1 MIHHNS
7 FTQISNIMKKFIIK
21 ILLFA
26 IIISVADI
34 CIGSILKET
43 ANNAIGGDYQTTNY
57 IADKANEEIII
68 MGSSRAN
75 HHYIPSIIKDSLK
88 MTCYNFGEDGMGI
101 ILMYGRYKLITQR
114 YTPNIIIYDIQEN
127 FDLEKNDNIK
137 YINGLKHNYEYPG
150 ISEIFK
156 TVDKKE
162 SIKMY
167 SRLYRYNSRVIGVI
181 SNKLFTPIKGEY
193 GYLPSTGTMN
203 QEPEPFNEKK
213 ISYDNLKLE
222 YFEKLIKDCA
232 GKTNLIFTIS
242 PKYFKTDDSFI
253 EPLHNLCKQYNIP
266 ILNHLNDERFINKKE
281 FFADRVH
288 LNHEG
293 AKLYTNIII
302 QEVKDWYNC
311 DKRN

>member
-1 MIHHNS
+1 
-7 FTQISNIMKKFIIK
+7 MKKFIIR
-21 ILLFA
+21 IVIFA

-34 CIGSILKET
+34 CIGSVLNKI
-43 ANNAIGGDYQTTNY
+43 ANGAIGGDYYTTNY

-75 HHYIPSIIKDSLK
+75 HHYIPGIIEDSLGT
-88 MTCYNFGEDGMGI
+88 TCYNMGEDGMGI

-127 FDLEKNDNIK
+127 FDLDNNENIK
-137 YINGLKHNYEYPG
+137 YINALKHNYEYPG

-156 TVDKKE
+156 IVDKKE
-162 SIKMY
+162 SIKML

-181 SNKLFTPIKGEY
+181 SNRLYTPIKGVN
-193 GYLPSTGTMN
+193 GYSPSKGTIN
-203 QEPEPFNEKK
+203 KEPEPFDNQI
-213 ISYDNLKLE
+213 ISYDTLKLMYLE
-222 YFEKLIKDCA
+222 ELIKDCS

-253 EPLHNLCKQYNIP
+253 EPLENMCKQYDIP
-266 ILNHLNDERFINKKE
+266 IFNHLNDERFIKNKAL
-281 FFADRVH
+281 FADRVH